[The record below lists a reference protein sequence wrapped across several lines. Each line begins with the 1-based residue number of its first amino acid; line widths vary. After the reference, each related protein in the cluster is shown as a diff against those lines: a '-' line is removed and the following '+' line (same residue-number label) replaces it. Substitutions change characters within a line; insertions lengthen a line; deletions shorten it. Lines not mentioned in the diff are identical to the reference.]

1 MDIVYKE
8 RDKGIPVGDLRGG
21 TLIRGAP
28 GHPEVLYMV
37 LSCTGLGLTMHVDED
52 LTPLVNL
59 NYGGIRAI
67 PSCTPVEVYEGKLHA
82 SPLPYN
88 LPPVDYMTK
97 EAIKRNF

>member
-1 MDIVYKE
+1 MDIVYQE

-37 LSCTGLGLTMHVDED
+37 LNRRRVHKKGCGTDYGLTMHVDED

-67 PSCTPVEVYEGKLHA
+67 PSCTPVEVYEGRAPRVAFTL
-82 SPLPYN
+82 
-88 LPPVDYMTK
+88 
-97 EAIKRNF
+97 